1 MTSAREAVIDE
12 TAITRNV
19 ETLRALV
26 GTRHT
31 MAVVKADGYGHGTAR
46 AARAALAGGADWLG
60 VADVAEALTLRA
72 AGIEAPILAW
82 LHDPFED
89 FAPAVLAGVDIG
101 VSTIEQLEAVA
112 ALRVRTTP
120 VVQLKVETGLNRNGF
135 APSGWSDAFARAA
148 ALQAEGALRV
158 RGVFSHLANAS
169 EEDDARAVSAFRAA
183 LDAASAAGLD
193 LELRHLASTAGAL
206 RRPDARFDLVRLG
219 IGCYGLSPF
228 GPSDSAEGTPP
239 IRLTPAMTL
248 RSRVALVRDVEPGA
262 GVSYDLTW
270 RAETATTLALVP
282 MGYADGVPRA
292 ASGRAEVWIAGR
304 RHPIRGR
311 IAMDQFV
318 VDVGSAAR
326 GASEVSV
333 GDEVVLFGDP
343 AAGYPSADEWALWSS
358 SINYEIVTRIGPRVR
373 RVSCR

>member
-1 MTSAREAVIDE
+1 VTSAREAVIDE
-12 TAITRNV
+12 AAISRNV
-19 ETLRALV
+19 ASLRALV
-26 GTRHT
+26 GTAHT
-31 MAVVKADGYGHGTAR
+31 MAVVKADGYGHGTVR

-60 VADVAEALTLRA
+60 VADVAEALELRS
-72 AGIEAPILAW
+72 AGIDAPVLAW

-101 VSTIEQLEAVA
+101 VSTVEQLEAVA
-112 ALRVRTTP
+112 ALGVGVTP

-135 APSGWSDAFARAA
+135 AESTWDTAFRRAA
-148 ALQAEGALRV
+148 MLQAGGALTV

-169 EEDDARAVSAFRAA
+169 ADDDARAVDAFRRA
-183 LDAASAAGLD
+183 LDAAAEAGLEV
-193 LELRHLASTAGAL
+193 ELRHLASTAGAI

-228 GPSDSAEGTPP
+228 GPGDEPQSVPP
-239 IRLTPAMTL
+239 LQLTPAMTL
-248 RSRVALVRDVEPGA
+248 RSRVALLRDVAPGA

-282 MGYADGVPRA
+282 LGYADGVPRA
-292 ASGRAEVWIAGR
+292 ASGQAEVWIAGR

-318 VDVGSAAR
+318 VDVGAA
-326 GASEVSV
+326 GGGDVSV

-343 AAGYPSADEWALWSS
+343 AAGYPSADDWARWSS

-373 RVSCR
+373 RVS